1 MVSNRFN
8 LNYFPSIPDCSPDG
22 SINAITLIFRAYLSE
37 QSMEHLSGALKR
49 GGVKD
54 LLLYFPANKRDPKT
68 LDEYFRKEGLP
79 QVAEWWNKKQTA
91 LIKESV
97 TKDLTEMIER
107 GDSNETVIA
116 AIKTILEETPLPE
129 SELIQCIWQG
139 LMASVDWST
148 RPDQIEG
155 LALREVTVSDV
166 FSLNL
171 YKFRLNYNLSL
182 L

>member
-1 MVSNRFN
+1 
-8 LNYFPSIPDCSPDG
+8 
-22 SINAITLIFRAYLSE
+22 
-37 QSMEHLSGALKR
+37 MEHLAGTLKR

-68 LDEYFRKEGLP
+68 LDEFFRKEGLP

-107 GDSNETVIA
+107 GDSNEIVIS

-155 LALREVTVSDV
+155 LALREVTVSD
-166 FSLNL
+166 LHPRIYTNL
-171 YKFRLNYNLSL
+171 D
-182 L
+182 